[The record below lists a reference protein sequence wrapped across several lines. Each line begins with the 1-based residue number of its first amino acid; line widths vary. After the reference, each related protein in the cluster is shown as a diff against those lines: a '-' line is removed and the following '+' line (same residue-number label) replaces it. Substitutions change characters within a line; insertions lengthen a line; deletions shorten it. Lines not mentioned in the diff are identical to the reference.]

1 MSVDS
6 VESEKNYLLCSFLKF
21 ILLILKNN
29 IHFYKYSITFNE
41 KQSSYLLLTQNN
53 YEIFSY
59 NSIDVKHYWELD
71 TIRKWF
77 IKICSYY
84 VPMYCLHTKEYI
96 QPISHK
102 IKRPLINFA
111 YNIHVCIPHGKKSLM
126 LISVDHEKQII
137 CRQCIRWLLKHV
149 KILLIGLSNK

>member
-6 VESEKNYLLCSFLKF
+6 VESEKNYLLCSLLKF

-41 KQSSYLLLTQNN
+41 KQASYLLLTQNN

-111 YNIHVCIPHGKKSLM
+111 YNIHVCLPHGKKKF
-126 LISVDHEKQII
+126 DAHI
-137 CRQCIRWLLKHV
+137 CRLWKTDHLQTMYPMTTKACQNFADRFKQ
-149 KILLIGLSNK
+149 